1 MFQDDEM
8 QRLRDYIAG
17 CNSIIEKQKIK
28 IEKQKIK
35 IDQLEE
41 ENRVLLLNESEKL
54 KNIRLQIKYLWEQL
68 FVYH

>member
-8 QRLRDYIAG
+8 QRLRDYIAE

-28 IEKQKIK
+28 IE
-35 IDQLEE
+35 QLEE

-54 KNIRLQIKYLWEQL
+54 KSIRLQMKYLWEQL

>member
-8 QRLRDYIAG
+8 QRLRDYIAE

-28 IEKQKIK
+28 IE
-35 IDQLEE
+35 QLEE
-41 ENRVLLLNESEKL
+41 ENRVLRLNESEKL
-54 KNIRLQIKYLWEQL
+54 KNIRLQMKYLWEQL

>member
-17 CNSIIEKQKIK
+17 CNSI

>member
-28 IEKQKIK
+28 I
-35 IDQLEE
+35 DQLEE

-54 KNIRLQIKYLWEQL
+54 ILKLSMSA
-68 FVYH
+68 

>member
-8 QRLRDYIAG
+8 QRLRDYIVE

-28 IEKQKIK
+28 IE
-35 IDQLEE
+35 QLEE

-54 KNIRLQIKYLWEQL
+54 KSIRLQMKYLWEQL